1 MKFKNTLI
9 IGLATLTL
17 ISCNDFLD
25 VDSPSS
31 YNEDFVF
38 SQETEISRALNG
50 VYASILVGDLYGS
63 AYQKTFN
70 LNSDVDMQMYTG
82 NVATHNSYARFDC
95 DDQGGEIDKYWRA
108 SYKAIEDA
116 NRFIRGVET
125 GPLYNEENTAV
136 MQMLGEAKCLRAMVY
151 HDLVVMFGDV
161 PFTFL
166 PASQL
171 GDNYVIPVMNR
182 EEIQNKLIEDLQDI
196 APKMSSTTT
205 TTVERASKEFAW
217 ALIARIALTAG
228 GYSLHPD
235 KNNANSYGVM
245 KRPEDYQKYYQI
257 VKEYTSL
264 VIASGTHS
272 VGTSYQDIFT
282 KESNFEIIAKGDPI
296 FEIPFAKESTGN
308 TGYSQGPTSTVN
320 EGKTLGKNVWGESK
334 GDIRLSA
341 FYRYSFDENDKRRDF
356 INGLW

>member
-1 MKFKNTLI
+1 
-9 IGLATLTL
+9 
-17 ISCNDFLD
+17 
-25 VDSPSS
+25 
-31 YNEDFVF
+31 
-38 SQETEISRALNG
+38 
-50 VYASILVGDLYGS
+50 
-63 AYQKTFN
+63 
-70 LNSDVDMQMYTG
+70 
-82 NVATHNSYARFDC
+82 
-95 DDQGGEIDKYWRA
+95 
-108 SYKAIEDA
+108 
-116 NRFIRGVET
+116 
-125 GPLYNEENTAV
+125 

-196 APKMSSTTT
+196 APKMSSSTT

-235 KNNANSYGVM
+235 KNDANSYGVM

-264 VIASGTHS
+264 VIASGH
-272 VGTSYQDIFT
+272 
-282 KESNFEIIAKGDPI
+282 
-296 FEIPFAKESTGN
+296 
-308 TGYSQGPTSTVN
+308 
-320 EGKTLGKNVWGESK
+320 TL
-334 GDIRLSA
+334 
-341 FYRYSFDENDKRRDF
+341 
-356 INGLW
+356 